1 MTNRRRRGPE
11 RVRVAPV
18 LISIHAPREGSDSTP
33 PQRVVQG
40 PYFNPRPPRGERL
53 QLLQPV
59 GGLKQFQSTPPE
71 RGATWDGIKF
81 RAPDGHFNPRPPRGE
96 RRRVAVVSGQFW
108 LISIHAPERGA
119 TTLIRYRYIAVEN
132 FNPRPREGS
141 DPPKK
146 FPARALLISIHAPE
160 RGATQSA

>member
-1 MTNRRRRGPE
+1 M
-11 RVRVAPV
+11 A
-18 LISIHAPREGSDSTP
+18 
-33 PQRVVQG
+33 
-40 PYFNPRPPRGERL
+40 
-53 QLLQPV
+53 
-59 GGLKQFQSTPPE
+59 
-71 RGATWDGIKF
+71 ATGDGFKL
-81 RAPDGHFNPRPPRGE
+81 RSPDCNFNPRPPRGE